1 MQKHHRILLVVSIG
15 VFMSTMDS
23 SMVNVALPTLMKVFG
38 GSLAMTEWVVLMY
51 LLVVTVTLLF
61 WGYFANTIGQGRLYS
76 RGILLFTIGSLCC
89 SLSPSLGFLIG
100 ARFIQAIGASM
111 MMAMGPALI
120 NSSYPREHLGEGLG
134 MVGIAT
140 SLGLMTGP
148 AVSGL
153 LLRWSHW
160 RFIFLVT
167 VPIGLLVYIFWRK
180 ILLPIGRPRR
190 MSGRAT
196 SFDLIGGVLYLFA
209 VTISIVL
216 LTQTHAGKGCCGQ
229 SALVW
234 SWSFSLAAAFFW
246 ILFIVYELRQ
256 GQPLL
261 PLRLFLDRFFAM
273 AMVSAMLSF
282 VVLFLV
288 LLLMPF
294 YLSSVRGFP
303 PDRVGWF
310 MMAVPL
316 CVFFVAPL
324 AGRLH
329 DKIGARIIASG
340 GLSICLFSL
349 LLLTRLTSD
358 SPAAFIITAL
368 ALLGVGQAMFLAP
381 NSAAALAGVAH
392 DKSGITS
399 SLLATSRNMGMLLG
413 TAVAGFI
420 FAHTYSRLTGGLD
433 IREYAPGQVASFI
446 GALHQTFVVGS
457 WIGLVAVLTSWLRG
471 QPENRESPS
480 P

>member
-1 MQKHHRILLVVSIG
+1 MQKHHRILLLVSIG

-51 LLVVTVTLLF
+51 LLTVTVTLLF
-61 WGYFANTIGQGRLYS
+61 WGYFSNSIGQGRLYS
-76 RGILLFTIGSLCC
+76 RGIVLFTVGSLFC

-100 ARFIQAIGASM
+100 ARFVQATGASM

-120 NSSYPREHLGEGLG
+120 NSSYPREHLGKGLG

-167 VPIGLLVYIFWRK
+167 VPVGLLVYIFFK
-180 ILLPIGRPRR
+180 KVLVLIGRPARLPG
-190 MSGRAT
+190 MAKK
-196 SFDLIGGVLYLFA
+196 FDLTGGVLYLLA
-209 VTISIVL
+209 VTASIVL
-216 LTQTHAGKGCCGQ
+216 LTYAGKGCCRQ
-229 SALVW
+229 IPLAW
-234 SWSFSLAAAFFW
+234 SWYLSPVVPLLW
-246 ILFIVYELRQ
+246 VLFVVHELRQ
-256 GQPLL
+256 EQPLL

-273 AMVSAMLSF
+273 AMLSAMLSF
-282 VVLFLV
+282 VVLFFV

-303 PDRVGWF
+303 PDQVGYF

-329 DKIGARIIASG
+329 DKIGARIIASS

-358 SPAAFIITAL
+358 SPAAFIIAAL

-413 TAVAGFI
+413 TALAGFI
-420 FAHTYSRLTGGLD
+420 FAHAYARLTGGLD

-457 WIGLVAVLTSWLRG
+457 WIGLVAVLSSWLRG

>member
-1 MQKHHRILLVVSIG
+1 
-15 VFMSTMDS
+15 MSTMDS

-51 LLVVTVTLLF
+51 LLTVTVTLLF
-61 WGYFANTIGQGRLYS
+61 WGYFSNGIGQGRLYS
-76 RGILLFTIGSLCC
+76 RGILLFTVGSLFC
-89 SLSPSLGFLIG
+89 SLSPSLAILIG
-100 ARFIQAIGASM
+100 ARFIQATGASM

-120 NSSYPREHLGEGLG
+120 NSSYPREHLGKGLG

-167 VPIGLLVYIFWRK
+167 VPIGLLVYIFFGK
-180 ILLPIGRPRR
+180 VLALIGRPVRL
-190 MSGRAT
+190 SGGAKK
-196 SFDLIGGVLYLFA
+196 FDLTGGVLYLFA
-209 VTISIVL
+209 VTASIVL
-216 LTQTHAGKGCCGQ
+216 LTYAGKGCCRQ
-229 SALVW
+229 TVIAWTWYL
-234 SWSFSLAAAFFW
+234 SLAVPFFW
-246 ILFIVYELRQ
+246 VLFVVYELRQ
-256 GQPLL
+256 AHPLL
-261 PLRLFLDRFFAM
+261 PFRFFLDRFFAM
-273 AMVSAMLSF
+273 AMLSAMLSF
-282 VVLFLV
+282 VVLFFV

-294 YLSSVRGFP
+294 YLSSVRGYP
-303 PDRVGWF
+303 PDRVGYF

-316 CVFFVAPL
+316 CVFFIAPL

-329 DKIGARIIASG
+329 DKIGARVIASG

-349 LLLTRLTSD
+349 FLLTGLTSFS
-358 SPAAFIITAL
+358 SPAFILTAL

-381 NSAAALAGVAH
+381 NSAAALAGVTH

-413 TAVAGFI
+413 TAVAGYI
-420 FAHTYSRLTGGLD
+420 FAHTYAGLTGGLD
-433 IREYAPGQVASFI
+433 IREYTVDQVVPFLQ
-446 GALHQTFVVGS
+446 ALHQTFVVGS
-457 WIGLVAVLTSWLRG
+457 WIGLVAVLTSWMRG
-471 QPENRESPS
+471 RPGNKKALSA
-480 P
+480 

>member
-1 MQKHHRILLVVSIG
+1 
-15 VFMSTMDS
+15 MSTMDS

-51 LLVVTVTLLF
+51 LLTVTVTLLF
-61 WGYFANTIGQGRLYS
+61 WGSLSSSIGQGRLYS
-76 RGILLFTIGSLCC
+76 RGIAFFTAGSLFC
-89 SLSPSLGFLIG
+89 SLAPSLGFLIG
-100 ARFIQAIGASM
+100 ARFVQATGAAM

-120 NSSYPREHLGEGLG
+120 NSSYPRKHLGKGLG

-148 AVSGL
+148 VLSGL

-167 VPIGLLVYIFWRK
+167 VPVGLLVYIFFGK
-180 ILLPIGRPRR
+180 TLTSVGSPARPFDGIRR
-190 MSGRAT
+190 
-196 SFDLIGGVLYLFA
+196 FDLAGGGLYLLA
-209 VTISIVL
+209 VTATVVL
-216 LTQTHAGKGCCGQ
+216 LTSAGKGCCGH
-229 SALVW
+229 SPFPW
-234 SWSFSLAAAFFW
+234 SWY
-246 ILFIVYELRQ
+246 ILPAVPLLWLLFVVHELRQ
-256 GQPLL
+256 KRPLL
-261 PLRLFLDRFFAM
+261 PVRLFRDRFFAM
-273 AMVSAMLSF
+273 AMLSAMLSF
-282 VVLFLV
+282 VVLFFV

-303 PDRVGWF
+303 PDQVGWF

-329 DKIGARIIASG
+329 DKIGARIIAST
-340 GLSICLFSL
+340 GLSICLCSL
-349 LLLTRLTSD
+349 LLLTRLTAD
-358 SPAAFIITAL
+358 TPAFYIIAAL

-413 TAVAGFI
+413 TALAGFI
-420 FAHTYSRLTGGLD
+420 FAHAYGNLTGGLD
-433 IREYAPGQVASFI
+433 IREYTPDQVIPFI

-457 WIGLVAVLTSWLRG
+457 WIGLAAVLSSWLRG
-471 QPENRESPS
+471 QSPNSESS
-480 P
+480 AL